1 MNNYNSSRLAQ
12 DARKSSIGLI
22 GRVAP
27 AALEAPI
34 AAAHCDSD
42 LQNLSLSDLRAVKR
56 QQLDAFWN
64 APQTAHDWHVLAA
77 IHGAWESLGVVG

>member
-42 LQNLSLSDLRAVKR
+42 LQNLSPVDLRIIRNR
-56 QQLDAFWN
+56 QLSALFAAREGVDMGLFITVVDAWDEV
-64 APQTAHDWHVLAA
+64 P
-77 IHGAWESLGVVG
+77 GVAG